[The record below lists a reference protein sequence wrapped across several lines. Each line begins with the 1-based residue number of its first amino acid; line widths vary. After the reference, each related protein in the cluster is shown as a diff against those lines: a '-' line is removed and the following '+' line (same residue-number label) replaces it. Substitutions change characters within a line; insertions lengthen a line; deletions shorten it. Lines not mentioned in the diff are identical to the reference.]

1 MGRVLWIANEGTP
14 HELTI
19 TEDGYLFCV
28 DNVPNYTGSKT
39 WNEFPRTFYTVQGCK
54 RSAAN
59 VMGAAQKWTCVEQE
73 A

>member
-1 MGRVLWIANEGTP
+1 
-14 HELTI
+14 
-19 TEDGYLFCV
+19 LFYV